1 MLIYNDFMSA
11 ESGSLEQSFTVV
23 EENILQADVIIYD
36 VDYFTESSNLFV
48 RLSARGADGKFYEIL
63 DDSFKPYF
71 YFLPNI
77 NFDIKN
83 LSDENFIKRSGID
96 KIVGFEKQNKMLLGK
111 EVEIYKIILNIPMQV
126 PKLSTYLSS
135 FGSCYEYDISFA
147 KRYVIDKEIPQFILS
162 RIKYKNKKGKFMLNS
177 VEKLNI
183 EEQLKESKLKD
194 IQLNILCFDIEV
206 YNPFGAPRINIDPVI
221 MISYL
226 YISNGKKGS
235 GIITT
240 KKINKPFIEYIEN
253 EKLMIQRFIE
263 LINEL
268 DIDIITGYNSA
279 NFDIKYLLDRANHL
293 KMEFDISRFHDGTRL
308 ERHGLVERVKLSG
321 RIHIDAY
328 LVVKFIATVGAAEY
342 ILKLNSYTLKN
353 VYEAISKKKKIAVE
367 KKDIYKLWDGNE
379 EDLENLAEYNMND
392 SEALFEV
399 YNTFIPIMIELT
411 RITNDLISDVAV
423 STTGQLVEFLLIN
436 YSHKTNSIVLNKPNE
451 KEINERM
458 LNPIEGAYVKTPDPG
473 IYNSIVVFDFR
484 GLYPSIIISHNID
497 PSMLCND
504 CKDYHESPIG
514 VKFRKD
520 MKGIIPT
527 ILEILVNQRMSV
539 KKAYKK
545 DPNNIALGSRSQA
558 LKILANSV
566 FGYLGYARSRWYSR
580 DCAASITAYGRYYI
594 HQTIEFAE
602 EQGFKVLYGD
612 TDSVMLLM
620 NNKSKEDALTF
631 MKSLNAKLPSS
642 MELEL
647 EDFYKRG
654 VFVGKK
660 VNKEEKGAKKKY
672 ALLSESNKIKI
683 RGFELV
689 RRDWSKIARETQQK
703 VLESILN
710 EGSKEEAIEIVKNII
725 NKVRNNEIPLSDLA
739 INTRLRKGMNSYDAR
754 SPELTAAKKA
764 VDAGFRTKD
773 EIEGV
778 VISYII
784 TKHGNTTSDKA
795 ELEGI
800 AKDYDPEYYINKQI
814 IPATMRIL
822 KELGIEESELS
833 NGGKQKKL

>member
-1 MLIYNDFMSA
+1 MIDESA
-11 ESGSLEQSFTVV
+11 SAV
-23 EENILQADVIIYD
+23 ADIASKTDNELYGVDAIIYD

-48 RLSARGADGKFYEIL
+48 RLSARGSDGKFYEIL

-71 YFLPNI
+71 YFVPNSDFNI
-77 NFDIKN
+77 EMLK
-83 LSDENFIKRSGID
+83 DENFIKRSGIE
-96 KIVGFEKQNKMLLGK
+96 KIIGYEKEKKLLLGK
-111 EVEIYKIILNIPMQV
+111 DVDAYKIILDVPMQV
-126 PKLSTYLSS
+126 PKLSSYLSNY
-135 FGSCYEYDISFA
+135 GSCYEYDIPFA
-147 KRYVIDKEIPQFILS
+147 KRYVIDKEIPQFIPTK
-162 RIKYKNKKGKFMLNS
+162 IKYKKINNKFMLDDI
-177 VEKLNI
+177 EKLNLDDQKI
-183 EEQLKESKLKD
+183 NG
-194 IQLNILCFDIEV
+194 IQLNTLCFDIEV
-206 YNPFGAPRINIDPVI
+206 YNPFAAPRVNIDPII

-226 YISNGKKGS
+226 YVVNGKKGS
-235 GIITT
+235 GVITT
-240 KKINKPFIEYIEN
+240 KKINKPFVEYVEN
-253 EKLMIQRFIE
+253 EKLMIKRFMD

-268 DIDIITGYNSA
+268 DIDIITGYNST
-279 NFDIKYLLDRANHL
+279 NFDIKYLLDRAAHL
-293 KMEFDISRFHDGTRL
+293 KIDFDISRFHDGTKL
-308 ERHGLVERVKLSG
+308 ERHGLVERVKASG
-321 RIHIDAY
+321 RVHIDAY

-353 VYEAISKKKKIAVE
+353 VYEAISKNKKVTVE
-367 KKDIYKLWDGNE
+367 KKDIYKIWDGSE
-379 EDLENLAEYNMND
+379 KDLENLAEYNMND

-399 YNTFIPIMIELT
+399 YNTFMPIMIELT

-436 YSHKTNSIVLNKPNE
+436 YSHKTNSIVPNKPDE
-451 KEINERM
+451 REIEARM
-458 LNPIEGAYVKTPDPG
+458 MNPIEGAYVKTPNPG
-473 IYNSIVVFDFR
+473 IYDSLVVFDFR

-497 PSMLCND
+497 PSMICND
-504 CKDYHESPIG
+504 CKEYHESPIG

-527 ILEILVNQRMSV
+527 ILEILVNQRMAV

-545 DPNNIALGSRSQA
+545 DPTNIALGSRSQA
-558 LKILANSV
+558 LKILANSF

-602 EQGFKVLYGD
+602 QQGFKVLYSD
-612 TDSVMLLM
+612 TDSVILIMG
-620 NNKSKEDALTF
+620 NKTKDEALAF
-631 MKSLNAKLPSS
+631 MKELNAKLPSS

-672 ALLSESNKIKI
+672 ALLSESGRIKI

-703 VLESILN
+703 VLESILK
-710 EGSKEEAIEIVKNII
+710 EGSKEKAIEIVKDII
-725 NKVRNNEIPLSDLA
+725 NKVRSNEMPLSEFI
-739 INTRLRKGMNSYDAR
+739 INTKLRKGINSYDAK
-754 SPELTAAKKA
+754 SPELIAAKKA
-764 VDAGFRTKD
+764 IDSGFRTKE

-784 TKHGNTTSDKA
+784 TKHGSSTSEKA
-795 ELEGI
+795 EIEGI
-800 AKDYDPEYYINKQI
+800 AKDYDPEYYIHKQI

-833 NGGKQKKL
+833 NEGKQKKL